1 MGWGFNLMNEG
12 VEWRRC
18 GWMLRAIVFL
28 SWVLVGGLHAE
39 AYWPEFRGPLGN
51 GIVAEGHAPAKWSET
66 ENVTWKTL
74 LPGKGWSSPVVVE
87 GQVWMTTAIEVE
99 ATEEEKLA
107 MLKATGVEERKFKEL
122 QTKKAVTLKALCV
135 DFESGKLMHEIEL
148 ASLTSPSP
156 IHHFNSYASP
166 TAVIDGGRVICHFGA
181 FGTYCLNRAD
191 GKILWKQVIPIE
203 HGVGPGSSPMVY
215 EDKVIL
221 ICDGMDA
228 QFVVALNKETGA
240 EIWRTPRPPMD
251 AETGDRKKSYST
263 PIAIKD
269 NRGREQLICM
279 SSQWLVSLE
288 PATGKE
294 IWRVR
299 HGTGFSVVPRP
310 VYGNGIVY
318 VCTGYGKPQLWAV
331 KVDGDGDVTET
342 HVVWKEIKRI
352 PAKPS
357 PLLVGADLYVTDDA
371 GIVSCFDAAE
381 GTLRW
386 QERLGGNFT
395 ASPILAGGKIY
406 FASES
411 GKVTLLEPS
420 AAFQV
425 AGENEVDGKLMASP
439 VVVDGVLLLRSEEA
453 LYRIESNG

>member
-1 MGWGFNLMNEG
+1 MNERAA
-12 VEWRRC
+12 WRRSD
-18 GWMLRAIVFL
+18 WMLRVIAL
-28 SWVLVGGLHAE
+28 LVGVSVGLAKAE
-39 AYWPEFRGPLGN
+39 AFWPEFRGPSGN
-51 GIVAEGHAPAKWSET
+51 GIVAEGPAPTKWSET
-66 ENVTWKTL
+66 ENVTWKTP
-74 LPGKGWSSPVVVE
+74 LPGKGWSSPVVAD
-87 GQVWMTTAIEVE
+87 GQVWVTSAVEVD
-99 ATEEEKLA
+99 ATEEEQLK
-107 MLKATGVEERKFKEL
+107 MLKDAGVEERKFKEL

-135 DFESGKLMHEIEL
+135 DLATGRLVHDIDL
-148 ASLTSPSP
+148 ASIASPSP

-166 TAVIDGGRVICHFGA
+166 TAVIDGGRIICHFGA
-181 FGTYCLNRAD
+181 FGTFCLNRAD
-191 GKILWKQVIPIE
+191 GAVVWKQVIKIE
-203 HGVGPGSSPMVY
+203 HGVGPGSSPMIHG
-215 EDKVIL
+215 DKVIL
-221 ICDGMDA
+221 ICDGTDA
-228 QFVVALNKETGA
+228 QFVSALNKDTG
-240 EIWRTPRPPMD
+240 EEVWRTPRPEME

-263 PIAIKD
+263 PIFIKD
-269 NRGREQLICM
+269 GLGREQLICM
-279 SSQWLVSLE
+279 SSQWLVSLAPE
-288 PATGKE
+288 TGIE

-310 VYGNGIVY
+310 VYGEGIVY

-331 KVDGDGDVTET
+331 RVDGEGDVTET

-357 PLLVGADLYVTDDA
+357 PLLVGADLFVTDDA
-371 GIVSCFDAAE
+371 GIISCFDAKD

-425 AGENEVDGKLMASP
+425 AAENEVDGKLMASP
-439 VVVDGVLLLRSEEA
+439 VVVEGALLLRSEEA
-453 LYRIESNG
+453 LYRIEPRG

>member
-1 MGWGFNLMNEG
+1 MGGCLDLMNEG
-12 VEWRRC
+12 GAGSVLKQ
-18 GWMLRAIVFL
+18 MFRAILLLGVAL
-28 SWVLVGGLHAE
+28 TGAAHGE
-39 AYWPEFRGPLGN
+39 AVWPEFRGPGGN
-51 GIVAEGHAPAKWSET
+51 GIVAEGPAPMKWSET
-66 ENVTWKTL
+66 ENVTWKTP
-74 LPGKGWSSPVVVE
+74 LPGKGWSSPVVVD
-87 GQVWMTTAIEVE
+87 GQVWMTTAMEVE
-99 ATEEEKLA
+99 ATEEETLK
-107 MLKATGVEERKFKEL
+107 MLKDSGVEERKFKEL

-135 DFESGKLMHEIEL
+135 DLATGRLVREIEL
-148 ASLTSPSP
+148 ASIASPSP

-166 TAVIDGGRVICHFGA
+166 TAVIDGARVICHFGA
-181 FGTYCLNRAD
+181 FGTFCLNRAD
-191 GKILWKQVIPIE
+191 GSLVWKRVIKIE
-203 HGVGPGSSPMVY
+203 HGVGPGSSPMIHG
-215 EDKVIL
+215 DKVIL
-221 ICDGMDA
+221 ICDGTDA
-228 QFVVALNKETGA
+228 QFVAALNKDTG
-240 EIWRTPRPPMD
+240 EEVWRTPRPPMD

-263 PIAIKD
+263 PIAITD
-269 NRGREQLICM
+269 SRGRSQLICM
-279 SSQWLVSLE
+279 SSQWLVSLA
-288 PATGKE
+288 PDTGKE

-331 KVDGDGDVTET
+331 KVDGEGDVTET

-357 PLLVGADLYVTDDA
+357 PLLAGGDLYVTDDA
-371 GIVSCFDAAE
+371 GIVSCFDAAD

-386 QERLGGNFT
+386 QERVGGNFT
-395 ASPILAGGKIY
+395 ASPILAGGKLY

-425 AGENEVDGKLMASP
+425 AAENEIDGKLMASP

-453 LYRIESNG
+453 LYRIESKG

>member
-1 MGWGFNLMNEG
+1 
-12 VEWRRC
+12 
-18 GWMLRAIVFL
+18 MLRVIVL
-28 SWVLVGGLHAE
+28 LVGVSVGQAK
-39 AYWPEFRGPLGN
+39 AGAFWPEFRGPSGN
-51 GIVAEGHAPAKWSET
+51 GIVAEGPAPTKWSET
-66 ENVTWKTL
+66 ENVTWKTP
-74 LPGKGWSSPVVVE
+74 LPGKGWSSPVVAD
-87 GQVWMTTAIEVE
+87 GQVWVTSAVEVD
-99 ATEEEKLA
+99 ATEEEQLK
-107 MLKATGVEERKFKEL
+107 MLKDAGVEERKFKEL

-135 DFESGKLMHEIEL
+135 DLATGRLVHDIDL
-148 ASLTSPSP
+148 ASIASPSP

-166 TAVIDGGRVICHFGA
+166 TAVIDGGRIICHFGA
-181 FGTYCLNRAD
+181 FGTFCLKRAD
-191 GKILWKQVIPIE
+191 GAVMWKQVIKIE
-203 HGVGPGSSPMVY
+203 HGVGPGSSPMIHG
-215 EDKVIL
+215 DKVIL
-221 ICDGMDA
+221 ICDGTDA
-228 QFVVALNKETGA
+228 QFVSALNKDTG
-240 EIWRTPRPPMD
+240 EEVWRTLRPEME

-263 PIAIKD
+263 PIFIKD
-269 NRGREQLICM
+269 GRGREQLICM
-279 SSQWLVSLE
+279 SSQWLVSLVPE
-288 PATGKE
+288 TGRE

-310 VYGNGIVY
+310 VYGDGIVY

-331 KVDGDGDVTET
+331 RVDGEGDVTET

-357 PLLVGADLYVTDDA
+357 PLLIGADLFVTDDA
-371 GIVSCFDAAE
+371 GIISCFDAKD

-425 AGENEVDGKLMASP
+425 AAENEVDGKLMASP
-439 VVVDGVLLLRSEEA
+439 VVVEGALLLRSEEA
-453 LYRIESNG
+453 LYRIEPRE